1 MKESYEVVLGGVVK
15 EDIIVLLKDLE
26 SHSERV
32 DDVTASEVLGI
43 VSCLG
48 LDQIMIAELC
58 HFEGDVCVSAK
69 LYGFDIV
76 SASSDFF
83 VLLRVIKYGEDVDVE
98 LCFDDSIFSDVDKV
112 MLLLQKY
119 IKEISDRVRMKE
131 YYGGVE
137 PAKDLDTRYFT
148 GEMLGPLV
156 ARFR

>member
-1 MKESYEVVLGGVVK
+1 MKELYEVVLGGVVK
-15 EDIIVLLKDLE
+15 DDIIVLLKDLE
-26 SHSERV
+26 RHSERV

-48 LDQIMIAELC
+48 LNQSMIAELC
-58 HFEGDVCVSAK
+58 RFEGDVCVSAK

-83 VLLRVIKYGEDVDVE
+83 VLLRIIKYGGSVDVE
-98 LCFDDSIFSDVDKV
+98 LCFDDSVFSDVDKV

-119 IKEISDRVRMKE
+119 LKEISGRVRMKE

-137 PAKDLDTRYFT
+137 PAKDLETRYFT

-156 ARFR
+156 TRFR